1 MSASAALQL
10 VDLHR
15 RYGAVRAVDGVD
27 LTVQSGERFALLG
40 PSGSGKTTILRLVAG
55 FEQPDEGRVELAGVD
70 VAGLPPERRN
80 VGVVF
85 QDYALFPH
93 RSVADNVAFGLRMRG
108 VDRAARR
115 DRVAQML
122 DLVGLTAQADR
133 RPDQLSGG
141 QRQRV
146 ALARALAPEPTLLL
160 LDEPLANLDRRLRES
175 LRGELMAITAAVGIT
190 TVLVT
195 HDQEEALTFADRVG
209 VLAEG
214 RLAQVGEPAEVWRRP
229 CSRFV
234 ATFLGETNLL
244 PAEVDRA
251 GTVAVAGLAGRL
263 DVDRAVP
270 AGPVVACLRPE
281 ALRVVRDDAGD
292 GVVAAITMAGG
303 TATYRVEAGGTSL
316 LAREIRPD
324 GRTALAVGDTV
335 RVTAEVGAV
344 TVLPDDTPGGKDLS
358 QP

>member
-1 MSASAALQL
+1 MSPPPALQL

-15 RYGAVRAVDGVD
+15 RYGEVRAVDGVD
-27 LTVQSGERFALLG
+27 LAVQPGERFALLG

-55 FEQPDEGRVELAGVD
+55 FDQPDEGRVELAGVD

-108 VDRAARR
+108 VDRAARQH
-115 DRVAQML
+115 RVAQML

-175 LRGELMAITAAVGIT
+175 LRGELVAITAAVGIT

-209 VLAEG
+209 VLTEG
-214 RLAQVGEPAEVWRRP
+214 RLAQTGAPAEVWRRP
-229 CSRFV
+229 HSRFV

-244 PAEVDRA
+244 PAAADGA
-251 GTVAVAGLAGRL
+251 GMVTVEGVTGRL
-263 DVDRAVP
+263 GVDGAVP
-270 AGPVVACLRPE
+270 VGPVVACLRPE
-281 ALRVVRDDAGD
+281 ALQAVRDDAGD
-292 GVVAAITMAGG
+292 GVVVAVTVAGG
-303 TATYRVEAGGTSL
+303 TATYQVEAGPTSML
-316 LAREIRPD
+316 VRTIRPD
-324 GRTALAVGDTV
+324 GLAALAVGDRV
-335 RVTAEVGAV
+335 RVVAEVTEV
-344 TVLPDDTPGGKDLS
+344 TVLPAGAPPDEDL
-358 QP
+358 PER